1 MLESVRRDERVGQW
15 VETNKLSEKD
25 EMECVETHR
34 RMVCHIVYGLGVT
47 VKCTVWI
54 SKQAFTGD
62 CK

>member
-25 EMECVETHR
+25 KMECVETHR
-34 RMVCHIVYGLGVT
+34 RMVCRKVYGLGVT

-54 SKQAFTGD
+54 SNREFTGD